1 MWYWIILV
9 FFSDKDYENY
19 LEINK
24 KKYKKRRVPYKLAK
38 QKTPYFGIYIYINK
52 CKAFLHYAFLQ

>member
-24 KKYKKRRVPYKLAK
+24 KNLKKEEFHINLQSKKPLIL
-38 QKTPYFGIYIYINK
+38 GYIST
-52 CKAFLHYAFLQ
+52 